1 MAEHDGRK
9 FHPADEADSI
19 AASES
24 TGEHAQEIRR
34 LVEAEDEW
42 HHVAGD
48 RVTTGDREHG
58 AGELLRDTLC
68 GLLELEAVTE
78 DQPIPLCRIT
88 AQRLFLFTGCARL
101 DMRHL
106 NVHRIGYLPET
117 LPCAGIPRGIV
128 DRTGRH

>member
-58 AGELLRDTLC
+58 AGELLRDTLG

-78 DQPIPLCRIT
+78 DQRIPLCRVT
-88 AQRLFLFTGCARL
+88 AHRLSLLTGCAPL
-101 DMRHL
+101 DIRHH
-106 NVHRIGYLPET
+106 NSHPSSYLPET
-117 LPCAGIPRGIV
+117 LPC
-128 DRTGRH
+128 TC